1 MLNELQITKCV
12 CVDAPLSSV
21 FLRLLAPQKFYVLC
35 CIVLNVEL
43 YGFQDVCPSNNWI
56 LLFTIVELLK
66 NVSYLFHVS
75 IHVHKQHSDQY
86 LYYNLFVYKPLH
98 DFRDY
103 AEKFKIFTVPTS

>member
-1 MLNELQITKCV
+1 MAFKMYAQAITGSYCLQ
-12 CVDAPLSSV
+12 L
-21 FLRLLAPQKFYVLC
+21 
-35 CIVLNVEL
+35 
-43 YGFQDVCPSNNWI
+43 
-56 LLFTIVELLK
+56 VELLK